1 MNTEDSPEVKV
12 LVVEQDSE
20 SNNDRESSGKFPTL
34 TGADWEIILRGFSQ
48 IGMKEYKINFIEV
61 TDQEL
66 IKELLSHY
74 LEAKKLLSTKVV
86 DDKPRVLII
95 GSGHLQNELRGRLAS
110 ACAIDSEN
118 FSRSDVVEE
127 IGAFNTISTQEKLML
142 EKAFNTVFGIRDR
155 ESIINLD
162 MVCHPV
168 IEDNTFYPKKSP
180 NSYSEVQKQQSFFRR
195 KRRK

>member
-1 MNTEDSPEVKV
+1 MNDEDSPSVKV
-12 LVVEQDSE
+12 IVVEQDSE
-20 SNNDRESSGKFPTL
+20 SIKDQNGLKESHAL
-34 TGADWEIILRGFSQ
+34 TQTDLETIQKGFSE
-48 IGMKEYKINFIEV
+48 IGIKEYKINFLEF

-95 GSGHLQNELRGRLAS
+95 GSGHPQNELRGLLAS
-110 ACAIDSEN
+110 ACAIDSEG

-127 IGAFNTISTQEKLML
+127 TGAFDTLSTQEKLML
-142 EKAFNTVFGIRDR
+142 EKAFNTVFGIRGR
-155 ESIINLD
+155 ESVINLD